1 MNKKKKKC
9 SFITI
14 EGLEGS
20 GKTSVICFLKE
31 YLEQY
36 GKTVKVFREPGST
49 LIGEQIRK
57 VLLDRKNAELTKHTE
72 LLLYLAART
81 QLIEEKLMPAFKQH
95 DFVICDRFFDSTIV
109 YQGYGLGLGKIVEK
123 LVKDFSLGVTPD
135 LTLYLDTN
143 VEVGLG
149 RILEKDRIESRPL
162 QFHKKLRKGY
172 ISLARKYPKR
182 IKRINATGTLD
193 ETYKRVKKVLEAKFK
208 IT

>member
-1 MNKKKKKC
+1 M
-9 SFITI
+9 
-14 EGLEGS
+14 
-20 GKTSVICFLKE
+20 
-31 YLEQY
+31 
-36 GKTVKVFREPGST
+36 FREPGST

-81 QLIEEKLMPAFKQH
+81 QLIEEKLLPAFKQY

-109 YQGYGLGLGKIVEK
+109 YQGFGLGLGKMVEK
-123 LVKDFSLGVTPD
+123 LVKEFSLGITPD

-143 VEVGLG
+143 IEVGLG

-172 ISLARKYPKR
+172 LSLAKKYPKR